1 MSDEMMRKEV
11 KEAIAAGTRALGS
24 LRSAQEYLNSARKW
38 GVVDMVGGGL
48 FSTLVKHSKMDDAAE
63 YLEKARVDLKRFQKE
78 LRDVNVMMDLR
89 MEINSF
95 LSFADIVFDGLIADY
110 LVQTKINEAREQ
122 VEEAIDRV
130 ESLLVDL
137 RRCL

>member
-24 LRSAQEYLNSARKW
+24 LRNAQECLNSARNW
-38 GVVDMVGGGL
+38 GIADIVGGGL

-78 LRDVNVMMDLR
+78 LRDVNVAMDLR

-95 LSFADIVFDGLIADY
+95 LSFADIVFDGLVADY
-110 LVQTKINEAREQ
+110 LVQTKINEARGQ

>member
-1 MSDEMMRKEV
+1 MSNEMMRKEV

-24 LRSAQEYLNSARKW
+24 LRSAQESLNSARNW
-38 GVVDMVGGGL
+38 GIADIVGGGL
-48 FSTLVKHSKMDDAAE
+48 FSTLIKHSKMDDAAE

-78 LRDVNVMMDLR
+78 LKDVNVAADLR
-89 MEINSF
+89 MEIGSF
-95 LSFADIVFDGLIADY
+95 LSFADIVFDGLIADCM
-110 LVQTKINEAREQ
+110 VQAKINEARVQ

>member
-1 MSDEMMRKEV
+1 MSNEMMRKEV

-24 LRSAQEYLNSARKW
+24 LRNAQECLNSARSW
-38 GVVDMVGGGL
+38 GIVDMIGGGL

-63 YLEKARVDLKRFQKE
+63 CLEQARVDLKRFQRE
-78 LRDVNVMMDLR
+78 LRDVEVAVDLR
-89 MEINSF
+89 MEIGSF
-95 LSFADIVFDGLIADY
+95 LSFADVVFDGLVADY
-110 LVQTKINEAREQ
+110 LVQTKINEARAQ

>member
-24 LRSAQEYLNSARKW
+24 LRNAQECLNSARNW
-38 GVVDMVGGGL
+38 GIADIVGGGL

-78 LRDVNVMMDLR
+78 LRDVNVAIDLR

-95 LSFADIVFDGLIADY
+95 LSFADIVFDGLVADY
-110 LVQTKINEAREQ
+110 LVQTEINEARGQ

>member
-24 LRSAQEYLNSARKW
+24 LRNAQECLNSARNW
-38 GVVDMVGGGL
+38 GIADIVGGGL

-78 LRDVNVMMDLR
+78 LRDVNVAIDLR

-95 LSFADIVFDGLIADY
+95 LSFADIVFDGLVADY
-110 LVQTKINEAREQ
+110 LVQTKINEARGQ